1 MHMMIEPIVY
11 YYLHITLLLQVY
23 NTINLTLFLQSIV
36 SFIVVLEQ
44 SLHVK
49 RAFKMDNLKANILSP
64 MAFWK

>member
-1 MHMMIEPIVY
+1 MMIKPIVY

-44 SLHVK
+44 SLHIK
-49 RAFKMDNLKANILSP
+49 RAFKMSNFKG
-64 MAFWK
+64 